1 MNQTPHLSDLQLA
14 IMRSLWERTEAT
26 VAQVHGDLHAERG
39 LAPTTVATL
48 LSRMEKRGL
57 VTHRT
62 EGRQFVYRAL
72 VNEQE
77 VRRSMV
83 SELTDLLFE
92 GDPAEL
98 VNHLLS
104 ARDFGSDDLARV
116 KALLAEKERNA
127 GGNGDDSI

>member
-1 MNQTPHLSDLQLA
+1 MKQTPHLSDLQLV
-14 IMRSLWERTEAT
+14 IMRSLWERAEAT
-26 VAQVHGDLHAERG
+26 VAQVHADLHAERG

-57 VTHRT
+57 VDHRT

-83 SELTDLLFE
+83 SELTDLLFQ
-92 GDPAEL
+92 GDSAEL
-98 VNHLLS
+98 VNHLLA
-104 ARDFGSDDLARV
+104 ARDFGEDDLARV
-116 KALLAEKERNA
+116 KALLSEKERKSE
-127 GGNGDDSI
+127 GDGDDSI